1 MKGTIIVIGVF
12 LMGIVIGLLDFYPKK
27 INFEIITDYLLM
39 MLMFVVGITTG
50 ANKRTIALLKNTNI
64 KILTIPLSAILG
76 TWLGIIIVSVLLTN
90 YHFFDLMAIGSGFGY
105 YSLSSV
111 LIKAVKGDDL
121 ATLALISN
129 IFRELLTLIFTP
141 IIAKY
146 FGKIAPIASGGATSM
161 DVTLPI
167 ITKYVGTEYAIISV
181 FSGTVLTSLVPIF
194 VTFFIKI

>member
-1 MKGTIIVIGVF
+1 MKGTIVVISLF
-12 LMGIVIGLLDFYPKK
+12 LVGLIIGLVDFYPHN
-27 INFEIITDYLLM
+27 INFEQLTDYLLM
-39 MLMFVVGITTG
+39 ALMFIVGVTTG
-50 ANKRTIALLKNTNI
+50 ANKKTIALLKNANI
-64 KILTIPLSAILG
+64 KILTIPLSAIFG
-76 TWLGIIIVSVLLTN
+76 TWIGIIIVSLIYSK

-111 LIKAVKGDDL
+111 LIQGVKGDDL

-181 FSGTVLTSLVPIF
+181 FSGTVLTFLVPIF
-194 VTFFIKI
+194 VTLFIKI